1 MQSHGIASPCPVT
14 GTPSFCCLK
23 QEQTFPCLLASGAA
37 LMPRLGRE
45 TGFPLYVQKSPTT
58 ALMLAGK
65 PLQFRE
71 PTTFSLTTPLRSL
84 LGQTPPWADP
94 SYTEA
99 SVGSD
104 RWPGCDTKG
113 QREAPRLCPQVQE
126 MGEDYFCDLTITTD
140 ILWPEGKSG

>member
-126 MGEDYFCDLTITTD
+126 MGEDYFYDLTITTD

>member
-1 MQSHGIASPCPVT
+1 
-14 GTPSFCCLK
+14 
-23 QEQTFPCLLASGAA
+23 
-37 LMPRLGRE
+37 MPRLGRE
-45 TGFPLYVQKSPTT
+45 TRFTLYIHKSPTT

-94 SYTEA
+94 SYTERDRA

-113 QREAPRLCPQVQE
+113 QREASRLCPQVQE
-126 MGEDYFCDLTITTD
+126 MGEDYFCDLNITTD